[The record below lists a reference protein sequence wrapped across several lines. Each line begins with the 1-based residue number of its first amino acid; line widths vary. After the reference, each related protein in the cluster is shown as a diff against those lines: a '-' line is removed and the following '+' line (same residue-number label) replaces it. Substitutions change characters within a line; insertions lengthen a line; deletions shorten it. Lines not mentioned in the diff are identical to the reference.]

1 MVHASG
7 IPVFVD
13 QVRPDDPFFCFRP
26 ERLER
31 AATWFRDSFPGQVFY
46 AVKANP
52 ALHILDGLW
61 AAGIRGFDVASP
73 AEIELVA
80 TRFPEADLAYM
91 HPVKN
96 RNAIARAYHE
106 FGVRRFVLDSHAELQ
121 KILEATNFAK
131 DLILVVRVGVSN
143 AGAAVPLT
151 GKFGASEAEAPGLLR
166 EPRRVASRLGVS
178 FHVGSQSLNPG
189 AWPAAMAN
197 ISRLIRKAAVTV
209 DIVDVGGGFPSLY
222 KSDGGMPALAD
233 YAASVDDAFEDMMVL
248 ESAELWSEPG
258 RALVAEAE
266 SLLVR
271 VDGVKGDALYLNDG
285 GFGALYD
292 AVNLGWEFPVR
303 AHSPEKALAG
313 RTRAW
318 TLYGPTCDSADK
330 FALPVR
336 LPADIGEGD
345 YIEFGNIGAYGRSMS
360 TRFNGFGGY
369 GLVETDDAPFASA
382 YVPEAWTA
390 PVPVPAPA
398 EIATLAVSLKP

>member
-7 IPVFVD
+7 IPVFVS
-13 QVRPDDPFFCFRP
+13 QARPDDPFFCFRP
-26 ERLER
+26 ERLKR
-31 AATWFRDSFPGQVFY
+31 AATWFRDSFPGEIFY

-61 AAGIRGFDVASP
+61 DAGIRGFDVASP
-73 AEIELVA
+73 AEIDLIA
-80 TRFPEADLAYM
+80 TRFPEAELAFM

-106 FGVRRFVLDSHAELQ
+106 FGVRRFVLDSQAELH
-121 KILEATNFAK
+121 KILEATGHAR

-151 GKFGASEAEAPGLLR
+151 GKFGASESEAPALLR
-166 EPRRVASRLGVS
+166 ETRRVAHRLGVS

-189 AWPAAMAN
+189 AWAAAMAD

-222 KSDGGMPALAD
+222 KCDGGMPALAQ
-233 YAASVDDAFEDMMVL
+233 YASEVDAAFEEMMVL

-271 VDGVKGDALYLNDG
+271 VDGVKGDALYINDG

-292 AVNLGWEFPVR
+292 AVHLGWEFPMR
-303 AHSPEKALAG
+303 ALSPDRALSG
-313 RTRAW
+313 HERAF
-318 TLYGPTCDSADK
+318 TIYGPTCDSADR
-330 FALPVR
+330 FEQPVR
-336 LPADIGEGD
+336 LPADIAEGD
-345 YIEFGNIGAYGRSMS
+345 YIEFGNIGAYGRSMA
-360 TRFNGFGGY
+360 TRFNGYGEY
-369 GLVETDDAPFASA
+369 GLIETDDAPFASA
-382 YVPEAWTA
+382 YVPDSWSS
-390 PVPVPAPA
+390 PVRMPAGG
-398 EIATLAVSLKP
+398 IATLAVSANP

>member
-7 IPVFVD
+7 IPVFVS

-26 ERLER
+26 ERLKR
-31 AATWFRDSFPGQVFY
+31 AATWFRDSFPGEVFY

-61 AAGIRGFDVASP
+61 DAGIRGFDVASP

-80 TRFPEADLAYM
+80 TRFPGAKLAYM

-106 FGVRRFVLDSHAELQ
+106 FGVRRFVLDSQAELQ
-121 KILEATNFAK
+121 KILDATGHAK

-151 GKFGASEAEAPGLLR
+151 GKFGVSEAEAPALLR
-166 EPRRVASRLGVS
+166 ETRRAACRLGVS
-178 FHVGSQSLNPG
+178 FHVGSQSLNPN
-189 AWPAAMAN
+189 AWPSAMTN

-222 KSDGGMPALAD
+222 KTDGGMPALIN
-233 YAASVDDAFEDMMVL
+233 YAASVDAAFEEMMVL

-271 VDGVKGDALYLNDG
+271 VDGVKGDALYINDG

-292 AVNLGWEFPVR
+292 AVNLGWEFPLR
-303 AHSPEKALAG
+303 ALSPDRALSAG
-313 RTRAW
+313 ERAF

-330 FALPVR
+330 LAQKVM
-336 LPADIGEGD
+336 LPANIGEGD
-345 YIEFGNIGAYGRSMS
+345 YIEFGNIGAYGRSMA
-360 TRFNGFGGY
+360 TGFNGFGQY
-369 GLVETDDAPFASA
+369 GLVETEDAPFASA
-382 YVPEAWTA
+382 YVPEDWA
-390 PVPVPAPA
+390 VPAVSTG
-398 EIATLAVSLKP
+398 IATLAVSANP

>member
-7 IPVFVD
+7 IPLFVS

-26 ERLER
+26 ERLKR
-31 AATWFRDSFPGQVFY
+31 AATWFAGSFPGKVYY

-61 AAGIRGFDVASP
+61 DAGIRGFDVASP

-80 TRFPEADLAYM
+80 TRFPEAELAYM

-96 RNAIARAYHE
+96 RNAITRAYHE

-121 KILEATNFAK
+121 KILEATDFAR
-131 DLILVVRVGVSN
+131 DLILVVRIAVSN
-143 AGAAVPLT
+143 TGAAVPLT
-151 GKFGASEAEAPGLLR
+151 GKFGASEIEAPDLLR
-166 EPRRVASRLGVS
+166 ETRKVASRLGVS
-178 FHVGSQSLNPG
+178 FHVGSQSLNPH
-189 AWPAAMAN
+189 AWPMAMSS

-222 KSDGGMPALAD
+222 KSDGGMPALSE
-233 YAASVDDAFEDMMVL
+233 YAASVDAAFEDMMVL

-258 RALVAEAE
+258 RALVAESE

-271 VDGVKGDALYLNDG
+271 VDGQKGDALYLNDG

-292 AVNLGWEFPVR
+292 AVNLGWDFPVR
-303 AHSPEKALAG
+303 AHSADKALARG
-313 RTRAW
+313 QRAF

-330 FALPVR
+330 FALPVQ
-336 LPADIGEGD
+336 LPANIGEGD

-369 GLVETDDAPFASA
+369 GLVETGDAPFASA

-390 PVPVPAPA
+390 PAPVPARA
-398 EIATLAVSLKP
+398 ETGTLAVSLKP